1 MVNETVS
8 DGGVAPSA
16 EAPPSTNTK
25 IQAEDHPSV
34 NGDVAEDLSNHQN
47 REIKNHGADL
57 ENNVVREIIN
67 KDEAPDNATDVK
79 VNLPSTRP
87 LKECE
92 EQEVIPTYDLSTGEN
107 ITNVIESEI
116 LENNQEVAA
125 GSSNGQMSQE

>member
-1 MVNETVS
+1 M
-8 DGGVAPSA
+8 
-16 EAPPSTNTK
+16 
-25 IQAEDHPSV
+25 
-34 NGDVAEDLSNHQN
+34 
-47 REIKNHGADL
+47 
-57 ENNVVREIIN
+57 
-67 KDEAPDNATDVK
+67 
-79 VNLPSTRP
+79 PSTRP